1 MTAALGHPLA
11 DLAAVF
17 DESQIS
23 FNEEIQEL
31 FIEGNE
37 RKRGLSA
44 CLKQNA
50 IGACKLKDF
59 ADRLFHVVNTL
70 YHGKSSK

>member
-1 MTAALGHPLA
+1 MGGALDHSLA

-17 DESQIS
+17 DESRIS

-50 IGACKLKDF
+50 IGTRKLKDF
-59 ADRLFHVVNTL
+59 ADRLFHVVHTL
-70 YHGKSSK
+70 YHSKSSK